1 VAGPAGD
8 RVSATIK
15 MIPRRMARRRWL
27 GRVDVALR
35 LYLPLT
41 LITVF
46 LLAPFYW
53 MAITAFKPNSEL
65 YSGTISPLWVWNP
78 TLEHFTELFART
90 PFFTWTKNSFVIS
103 TVSTGLALL
112 FGVPAGYAMARLRFR
127 GRNAIGL
134 AIFATYLIP
143 GTLLFLP
150 MHQIVNRL
158 GLLDSPFALVVV
170 YPTFLT
176 PFCAWLMA
184 GYFKTI
190 PAELEDC
197 ARVDG
202 CSRLGAIW
210 RIAIPLATPGILSAA
225 IFAFTASWNEFLYAL
240 TLVTSSDLRTLPL
253 GIVAALLNSDALPW
267 GKLMAGALLGSI
279 PVAFVYSFFVEHYAR
294 GLTSGAIKG

>member
-1 VAGPAGD
+1 M
-8 RVSATIK
+8 SALVPTA
-15 MIPRRMARRRWL
+15 ARRDARRNWRKGLGVL
-27 GRVDVALR
+27 GRV
-35 LYLPLT
+35 YLPLVVLT
-41 LITVF
+41 LF

-53 MAITAFKPNSEL
+53 MVITALKPDSEL
-65 YSGTISPLWVWNP
+65 YSVAVSPLLVWQP
-78 TLEHFTELFART
+78 TLIHFDELFSKTA
-90 PFFTWTKNSFVIS
+90 FFTWTRNSFV
-103 TVSTGLALL
+103 VSTLSTGIALL

-134 AIFATYLIP
+134 AIFATYLVP
-143 GTLLFLP
+143 GTLLFIP
-150 MHQIVNRL
+150 MHQIINQI
-158 GLLDSPFALVVV
+158 GLLDSPLALVVV

-176 PFCAWLMA
+176 PFCAWLLA

-190 PAELEDC
+190 PGELEDC

-253 GIVAALLNSDALPW
+253 GIVAALLNSDAFPW

-279 PVAFVYSFFVEHYAR
+279 PVAVVYSFFVEHYAS

>member
-1 VAGPAGD
+1 MTG
-8 RVSATIK
+8 
-15 MIPRRMARRRWL
+15 RRR
-27 GRVDVALR
+27 R
-35 LYLPLT
+35 LFDRLLVYLPLALLT
-41 LITVF
+41 LF

-53 MAITAFKPNSEL
+53 MVITALKPDSEL
-65 YSGTISPLWVWNP
+65 YSASASPLVVQRP
-78 TLEHFTELFART
+78 TL
-90 PFFTWTKNSFVIS
+90 I
-103 TVSTGLALL
+103 ALL

-127 GRNAIGL
+127 GREALGL

-143 GTLLFLP
+143 GTLLFIP

-158 GLLDSPFALVVV
+158 GLLDSPFALIVV
-170 YPTFLT
+170 YPTFMT
-176 PFCAWLMA
+176 PFCTWLLA

-190 PAELEDC
+190 PGELEES

-202 CSRLGAIW
+202 CSRFGAMV
-210 RIAIPLATPGILSAA
+210 RIALPLATPGILSAA

-253 GIVAALLNSDALPW
+253 GIVAALLNSDAFPW

-279 PVAFVYSFFVEHYAR
+279 PVAVVYSFFVEHYAS

>member
-1 VAGPAGD
+1 MSAATHASARSAARQRRLVVD
-8 RVSATIK
+8 RLLV
-15 MIPRRMARRRWL
+15 
-27 GRVDVALR
+27 
-35 LYLPLT
+35 YLPLS
-41 LITVF
+41 LLALF

-53 MAITAFKPNSEL
+53 MVITALKPDSEL
-65 YSGTISPLWVWNP
+65 YSATANPLFVQRP
-78 TLEHFTELFART
+78 TLVHFDELFSKTA
-90 PFFTWTKNSFVIS
+90 FFTWTRNSFVIS
-103 TVSTGLALL
+103 TVSTAIALL

-127 GRNAIGL
+127 GRDALGL

-143 GTLLFLP
+143 GTLLFIP

-158 GLLDSPFALVVV
+158 GLLDSPFALIVV

-176 PFCAWLMA
+176 PFCTWLLA

-190 PAELEDC
+190 PGELEES

-202 CSRLGAIW
+202 CSRFGAML
-210 RIAIPLATPGILSAA
+210 RIAMPLATPGILSAA

-240 TLVTSSDLRTLPL
+240 TLVTSGDLRTLPL
-253 GIVAALLNSDALPW
+253 GIVAALLNSDAFPW

-279 PVAFVYSFFVEHYAR
+279 PVAVVYSFFVEHYAS